1 MLLLK
6 LSLAFTYLI
15 LYIILF
21 LMKYKWMVNILK
33 EIKKIS
39 ELYYRAVLLL
49 WSRACV
55 TCHTT
60 KGSLWAGVWRPGSS
74 IRHGRMTVVFF
85 TGDRL
90 SETKNDSFI
99 RSREYYLWHQHHYPE
114 APEKHLVKN
123 TVRRDGFSSFLWWF
137 LSL

>member
-1 MLLLK
+1 MSCITGLFSSCGPGAMLP
-6 LSLAFTYLI
+6 
-15 LYIILF
+15 
-21 LMKYKWMVNILK
+21 
-33 EIKKIS
+33 
-39 ELYYRAVLLL
+39 
-49 WSRACV
+49 V
-55 TCHTT
+55 TQPRVPY
-60 KGSLWAGVWRPGSS
+60 GVWRPGSS